1 MLLNNNKLKLSKQML
16 KKKLIKVN
24 KQSIKFIV

>member
-24 KQSIKFIV
+24 KQQIKFIV